1 MSYTD
6 YQRHRIY
13 VEAILIRVKS
23 PTLDLAGGQTRWLSL
38 SLKVDNEIREDR
50 DRWIWENLDWT
61 FQSPV
66 ELCAGSRALIEV
78 RPGVSTTAGAE
89 VLAEVT
95 FEDIIA
101 ATRSREHAVVDFQRE
116 HHLATITLRV
126 RVSNSPTPEQYP
138 DPAQNVRRRDSLKSR
153 VLGYLERP
161 FRRNERS
168 EVQPNAP
175 QDNWAAATP
184 YSPPRLPPDW
194 RDPAGMYLPAP
205 ATPMYDPARPWP
217 NPIPQMVSP
226 QAWVAPEPS
235 DTGKIEYTVVGTRRP
250 KPR

>member
-1 MSYTD
+1 MSYAD
-6 YQRHRIY
+6 YQRHRIH

-23 PTLDLAGGQTRWLSL
+23 PYLDLAGRQTRGLSL
-38 SLKVDNEIREDR
+38 SFKVDNESREER
-50 DRWIWENLDWT
+50 DRWIWENLDWI

-66 ELCAGSRALIEV
+66 ELCAGSKALIEV
-78 RPGVSTTAGAE
+78 RPGVSTTAEAE

-101 ATRSREHAVVDFQRE
+101 ATRGCEHAVVDFQRE

-126 RVSNSPTPEQYP
+126 RVSNSPTPGQYP
-138 DPAQNVRRRDSLKSR
+138 DPAQNLRRRDSLKSR

-161 FRRNERS
+161 FRRNERHDT
-168 EVQPNAP
+168 P
-175 QDNWAAATP
+175 QDNWAGATP

-194 RDPAGMYLPAP
+194 RDPAGMYPPGP
-205 ATPMYDPARPWP
+205 ATPMYDPARPWHD
-217 NPIPQMVSP
+217 PIPQMVSP
-226 QAWVAPEPS
+226 QAWVGPEPS